1 MINLVKKQST
11 FNNDPTYILALR
23 NANSFNLKALLVLIA
38 LSLLAL
44 ILNIVGIFQAP
55 MSVILVV
62 VPLDIVLYGTPLIFF
77 LIHNVFHKKHDIL
90 KENYFKILIIT
101 MAFIGSTLLIV
112 ALSYHTT
119 LLIIVPLL
127 MAAQYRNNKKLV
139 ITVLIL
145 SLLMVPIGI
154 YGNYFFGIADR
165 NLLKVET
172 IDLSNYLSVSSR
184 FELVKANPKR
194 MVELL
199 YHYVLVRLLSVLAI
213 DALVIGITSRN
224 NDMLKEQASLAKK
237 VQDEMQHIND
247 IQNHVIE
254 DLAAI
259 VETRDSNTGEHIA
272 RTKKYVSIIL
282 NLIKDDE
289 HFKDQLDERRV
300 EAITEA
306 APLHDIGKIAVSDTI
321 LLKPGKLTPEEF
333 EKMKIHT
340 TVGGEMIEKLFVN
353 LDDELFLKEARNIA
367 LHHHEKWNGSGYPYG
382 LKENDIPLAAR
393 IMAIADVYD
402 ALTSVR
408 CYKSAMSDEEA
419 FNIILKDAGSHFDP
433 NIVEIIKD
441 HQDLFST
448 K

>member
-1 MINLVKKQST
+1 MKEQHNQQDEISL
-11 FNNDPTYILALR
+11 LALR
-23 NANSFNLKALLVLIA
+23 NANIFNLKCLAVMIV

-44 ILNIVGIFQAP
+44 ILNFIGIFQAP
-55 MSVILVV
+55 LSVILVV

-90 KENYFKILIIT
+90 KENFFKILIIV

-119 LLIIVPLL
+119 LIIIVPLL
-127 MAAQYRNNKKLV
+127 MAAQYRNNKRLV
-139 ITVLIL
+139 ITVLII
-145 SLLMVPIGI
+145 SLVMVPISI

-165 NLLKVET
+165 NLLKVGT
-172 IDLSNYLSVSSR
+172 IDLSNYVSVSSR
-184 FELVKANPKR
+184 FELVKENPKR

-213 DALVIGITSRN
+213 DALVIGIVNRNHQMLTKQSELSRQVQA
-224 NDMLKEQASLAKK
+224 DMEHIN
-237 VQDEMQHIND
+237 EMQT
-247 IQNHVIE
+247 HVIE

-259 VETRDSNTGEHIA
+259 VETRDSETGEHIQ

-282 NLIKDDE
+282 DLIKDDE
-289 HFKDQLDERRV
+289 RFKDQLNE
-300 EAITEA
+300 EIIHAIIEA
-306 APLHDIGKIAVSDTI
+306 APLHDIGKIAVSDMI
-321 LLKPGKLTPEEF
+321 LLKPGRLTPEEF

-340 TVGGEMIEKLFVN
+340 TKGGEMINTIFAT
-353 LDDELFLKEARNIA
+353 LDDPLFLKEAHNIA
-367 LHHHEKWNGSGYPYG
+367 LHHHEKWNGSGYPMG
-382 LKENDIPLAAR
+382 LKEDGIPLSAR

-408 CYKSAMSDEEA
+408 VYKAAMSDEEA
-419 FNIILKDAGSHFDP
+419 FDILIKDAGSHFDP
-433 NIVEIIKD
+433 YIIEIIKN

-448 K
+448 NR